1 MYLDISTVI
10 VCICIKARAL
20 LVSALSDVTP
30 TNIEASTA
38 SSASLTAAT
47 AKTEEVD
54 QQTQVHSLHYG
65 PVAQSSVKSA
75 WFKSDLEVYQT

>member
-10 VCICIKARAL
+10 VCICVKARAL

-47 AKTEEVD
+47 AKPEEVD
-54 QQTQVHSLHYG
+54 QQTQVYSLKKY
-65 PVAQSSVKSA
+65 VM
-75 WFKSDLEVYQT
+75 DLAFTV